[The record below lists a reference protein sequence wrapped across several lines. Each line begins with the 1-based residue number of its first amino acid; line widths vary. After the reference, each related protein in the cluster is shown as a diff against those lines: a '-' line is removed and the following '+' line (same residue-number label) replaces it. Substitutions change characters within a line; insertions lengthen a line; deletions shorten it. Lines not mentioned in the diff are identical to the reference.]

1 MKRGKEGRGQFYTF
15 ENLHTD
21 FRSVSFLFLVI
32 RMAKVQNKAMMV
44 FPPFKFKGRGKKT
57 FKTKI
62 ELKKVVG
69 AGLIRTRWLVEGFS
83 IAISGPLDFL
93 NVFEDHIVQRHILV
107 P

>member
-1 MKRGKEGRGQFYTF
+1 
-15 ENLHTD
+15 
-21 FRSVSFLFLVI
+21 
-32 RMAKVQNKAMMV
+32 MV
-44 FPPFKFKGRGKKT
+44 CPPFKFKGRGEKKL

-62 ELKKVVG
+62 ELKKVGGV
-69 AGLIRTRWLVEGFS
+69 LIRTRWLVEGFS

>member
-1 MKRGKEGRGQFYTF
+1 
-15 ENLHTD
+15 
-21 FRSVSFLFLVI
+21 
-32 RMAKVQNKAMMV
+32 MV

-83 IAISGPLDFL
+83 IAISGPLYFL